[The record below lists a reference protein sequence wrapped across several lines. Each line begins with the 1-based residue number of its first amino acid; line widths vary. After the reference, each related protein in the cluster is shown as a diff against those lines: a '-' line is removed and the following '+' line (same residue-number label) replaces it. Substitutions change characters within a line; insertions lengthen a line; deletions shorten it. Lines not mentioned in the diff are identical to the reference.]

1 MMKRSPAR
9 FAAPALI
16 AVLVAAC
23 AQGGPPGDERG
34 GDRGQGG
41 RDGRGAP
48 SDMSG
53 GPGLGSMRSPDEAR
67 KWLMDQS
74 ARELADARRQLHIT
88 PAQAAAW
95 DAYAANVGVLVSELA
110 KFDADP
116 IAATSMQR
124 VDRRLDRAR
133 NRYAALENLAD
144 SMRALYATFNDE
156 QRATADR
163 ILAGTVP
170 TLYEGSAFGGGGM
183 ESTRTAPTGSAQRR
197 PSGRGEP
204 PRQ

>member
-1 MMKRSPAR
+1 MKRSPAR
-9 FAAPALI
+9 FAAPALV

-23 AQGGPPGDERG
+23 AQGGPPGGERG

-48 SDMSG
+48 SEMAG
-53 GPGLGSMRSPDEAR
+53 GSGLGSMRSPDEAR

-74 ARELADARRQLHIT
+74 ARQLADAQRELHIT

-95 DAYAANVGVLVSELA
+95 DAYAANVGVLVGELA
-110 KFDADP
+110 RFDADP
-116 IAATSMQR
+116 ITATSMQR
-124 VDRRLDRAR
+124 VDHRVDRAR
-133 NRYAALENLAD
+133 NRYTALENLAD
-144 SMRALYATFNDE
+144 SMRALYATFNDA

-170 TLYEGSAFGGGGM
+170 SLYEGNPFVGGAM
-183 ESTRTAPTGSAQRR
+183 ESTQNAPKGSTQRR
-197 PSGRGEP
+197 SSGRGDP
-204 PRQ
+204 SRQ